1 MSLARTFILRSL
13 RFHARSHVGT
23 MLGVAVATAVL
34 VGALVVGDSMRE
46 SLRDLNLQ
54 RIGQTDFALPGR
66 DRLFRA
72 ELARNISDAQ
82 TKAAPVLFLPGTASN
97 PDASARANHV
107 QILGLDE
114 SFWSL
119 APSPVN
125 LKIDGV
131 FVNAALA
138 EQLRIKAGDSIVL
151 RIHKPSLV
159 SGEAPISPRDQTSV
173 SLRLPVAGVVRA
185 ERFGSFS
192 LQSSQSTPLNVFVP
206 IATLQKAIEEPAKAN
221 LLLVHAPGENTKGL
235 TARFE
240 RTWQLADEQL
250 SITNV
255 PNAMELR
262 SDRVFIDPPIVE
274 SVQKT
279 ITNAQLISTYFVN
292 ELRAGTNS
300 TPYSMVAGIGEPI
313 VPHDMADDEIVI
325 NQWLADDLHAEPGD
339 ELQLTYLVLGPDQH
353 LDQKQNKF
361 KIRQIVP
368 LEGAAADKTLMPDFP
383 GIAKA
388 EKTEN
393 WDAGFAIDMKKIR
406 PKDEDYWKNFRGTPK
421 AFVTLK
427 AAQQMWGNR
436 FGDFTAIRFP
446 TNETAAVTAAVTHI
460 QPATLGLAFE
470 PVRERSLNAASQS
483 QDFGQLFLGFSFFL
497 IVAALILMAL
507 LFQFGLEQRATET
520 GALLAVGW
528 RAQQVRWFLL
538 IEGVLLAIVGAVV
551 GVVGGLVYARAILYG
566 LTTIWRGAVGTSA
579 LEFHVSAVSVLIGLL
594 SSVLLA
600 LIVIWF
606 VLRKQSK
613 RPAREL
619 LERGSENE
627 ALVVASKRPWSKVIA
642 IVSFVAALGLIG
654 TAVVQKQSSAA
665 ETFFGSGSLL
675 LIAGLAAMMVWMRRL
690 QAVTQ
695 STLLSAGSLAV
706 RTFARRRK
714 RSLATIALLAC
725 GSFLIVAVEANKL
738 SANSETT
745 RSSGTGGFALI
756 GESSLPIVQ
765 DLNSKAGRE
774 FFGLDE
780 KQLEGVS
787 IVPIRV
793 HDGDDASC
801 LNLNHPQTPRIL
813 GVNSKS
819 LEQMKPSAPF
829 TLTKAI
835 KGAQTDW
842 NLLRTQGPEVPAIA
856 DENSLE
862 WSLHKNVGDSLFVT
876 DQRGQTMKIRIVGA
890 LANSIL
896 QGNLII
902 DESEF
907 IKHFPDESGYRMF
920 LIDAPS
926 NQTETVAATLSRA
939 LQDRG
944 LEVTSA
950 TKRLDAFNT
959 VQNTYLNTFQI
970 LGGLGLLLGTV
981 GLGVV
986 VLRNVLERRAELALF
1001 TAVGLRARLIRKLI
1015 VMEHGALLIA
1025 GVLIGIVS
1033 ALVAIVPA
1041 LRGPVQQ
1048 INYKELSITLALICA
1063 SGLIWTWIAARIA
1076 LRGELLKALRN
1087 E

>member
-1 MSLARTFILRSL
+1 
-13 RFHARSHVGT
+13 

-34 VGALVVGDSMRE
+34 VGALAVGDSMRE
-46 SLRDLNLQ
+46 SLRELNLQ
-54 RIGQTDFALPGR
+54 RIGQTDFALAGK

-72 ELARNISDAQ
+72 ELALDISDAQ

-107 QILGLDE
+107 QILGVDE
-114 SFWSL
+114 RFWSL
-119 APSPVN
+119 APSPSN

-159 SGEAPISPRDQTSV
+159 SGEAPISPREQTSV
-173 SLRLPVAGVVRA
+173 SLRVPVAGVVRA
-185 ERFGSFS
+185 DRFGSFS
-192 LQSSQSTPLNVFVP
+192 LQASQAASLNVFVP
-206 IATLQKAIEEPAKAN
+206 IATLQAAIEEPAKAN
-221 LLLVHAPGENTKGL
+221 LLLIHAPSENTKGL
-235 TARFE
+235 TARLE
-240 RTWQLADEQL
+240 RTWRLGDEQL

-255 PNAMELR
+255 PDDAELR
-262 SDRVFIDPPIVE
+262 SDRVFIDPPIVQW
-274 SVQKT
+274 VLKA
-279 ITNAQLISTYFVN
+279 ITNAQLISTYFVSD
-292 ELRAGTNS
+292 LRAGTNS

-313 VPHDMADDEIVI
+313 VPHEMADDEIVI
-325 NQWLADDLHAEPGD
+325 NQWLADDLHAEAGD
-339 ELQLTYLVLGPDQH
+339 EVQLSYLVLGADQH

-361 KIRQIVP
+361 KIRRVVP

-383 GIAKA
+383 GIAKT

-406 PKDEDYWKNFRGTPK
+406 PKDEEYWKNYRGTPK

-436 FGDFTAIRFP
+436 FGDFTAIRFS
-446 TNETAAVTAAVTHI
+446 TNETSTVTAAVTHVP
-460 QPATLGLAFE
+460 PATLGLTFE
-470 PVRERSLNAASQS
+470 PIRERALNAASQS
-483 QDFGQLFLGFSFFL
+483 QDFGELFLGFSFFL

-520 GALLAVGW
+520 GTLLAVGW
-528 RAQQVRWFLL
+528 RAPQVRRFLL
-538 IEGVLLAIVGAVV
+538 IEGVLLAGVGAVL
-551 GVVGGLVYARAILYG
+551 GVIGGLAYAKAILYA

-579 LEFHVSAVSVLIGLL
+579 LEFHVSVTSILIGLL
-594 SSVLLA
+594 SSVFLA

-627 ALVVASKRPWSKVIA
+627 SLVVASKRSWSKPIA
-642 IVSFVAALGLIG
+642 VVSFVTAIALIV
-654 TAVVQKQSSAA
+654 TALVQKQSSAA

-675 LIAGLAAMMVWMRRL
+675 LIAGLAAMMIWLRRL
-690 QAVTQ
+690 QTTVH
-695 STLLSAGSLAV
+695 STLLNVRSLAV
-706 RTFARRRK
+706 RTCTRRRK

-725 GSFLIVAVEANKL
+725 GTFLIVAVEANKL
-738 SANSETT
+738 SATTETT

-765 DLNSKAGRE
+765 DLNSKPGRE
-774 FFGLDE
+774 FFGLGAE
-780 KQLEGVS
+780 QLQNVS
-787 IVPIRV
+787 VVPMRV
-793 HDGDDASC
+793 REGDDASC
-801 LNLNHPQTPRIL
+801 LNLNRPQSPRIL
-813 GVNSKS
+813 GVNFKT
-819 LEQMKPSAPF
+819 LDQLHAFTFAKGTKGTQPSW
-829 TLTKAI
+829 
-835 KGAQTDW
+835 G
-842 NLLRTQGPEVPAIA
+842 LLHAEAGEVPAVA

-862 WSLHKNVGDSLFVT
+862 WFLHKNVGDSLYVT

-890 LANSIL
+890 IANSIL

-920 LIDAPS
+920 LINAPS
-926 NQTETVAATLSRA
+926 NTTEAVAAVLSRS

-970 LGGLGLLLGTV
+970 LGGLGLLLGTA

-1001 TAVGLRARLIRKLI
+1001 TAVGLRARVVRKLI

-1025 GVLIGIVS
+1025 GLLIGIVA

-1041 LRGPVQQ
+1041 LRGPVLQ
-1048 INYKELSITLALICA
+1048 INYRALSITLALVCV

>member
-1 MSLARTFILRSL
+1 MNLARTFILRSL
-13 RFHARSHVGT
+13 RFHARSHIGT

-46 SLRDLNLQ
+46 SLRELNLQ
-54 RIGQTDFALPGR
+54 RIGQADFALAGK

-72 ELARNISDAQ
+72 RLAQDISDAQ
-82 TKAAPVLFLPGTASN
+82 TKTAAILFLPGTASN

-107 QILGLDE
+107 QILGVDE
-114 SFWSL
+114 RFWSL
-119 APSPVN
+119 APSPSN

-159 SGEAPISPRDQTSV
+159 SGEAPISPREQTSV
-173 SLRLPVAGVVRA
+173 SLRVPVAGVVRA
-185 ERFGSFS
+185 DRFGSFS
-192 LQSSQSTPLNVFVP
+192 LQASQATPLNVFVP
-206 IATLQKAIEEPAKAN
+206 IATLQAAIEAPAKAN
-221 LLLVHAPGENTKGL
+221 LLLAHAPSENTKGL
-235 TARFE
+235 TARLE
-240 RTWQLADEQL
+240 RTWHLGDEQL
-250 SITNV
+250 SVTNV
-255 PNAMELR
+255 PDATQLR
-262 SDRVFIDPPIVE
+262 SDRVFIDPPVVE
-274 SVQKT
+274 AVVKT
-279 ITNAQLISTYFVN
+279 ITNAQLVSTYFVN
-292 ELRAGTNS
+292 ELRVGTNS

-313 VPHDMADDEIVI
+313 VPHNMSNDEIVI
-325 NQWLADDLHAEPGD
+325 NQWLADDLQAKAGD
-339 ELQLTYLVLGPDQH
+339 ELQLTYLVLGTDQR
-353 LDQKQNKF
+353 LEQKQNKF
-361 KIRQIVP
+361 KINKVVP
-368 LEGAAADKTLMPDFP
+368 LEGATADKTLMPDFP

-406 PKDEDYWKNFRGTPK
+406 PKDEEYWKQYRGTPK

-446 TNETAAVTAAVTHI
+446 TNETAAVLDAATHI
-460 QPATLGLAFE
+460 QPATLSLAFE
-470 PVRERSLNAASQS
+470 PVRERALNAASQS
-483 QDFGQLFLGFSFFL
+483 QDFGELFLGFSFFL

-507 LFQFGLEQRATET
+507 LFQFGLEQRAPET

-528 RAQQVRWFLL
+528 QTKQVRWYLL
-538 IEGVLLAIVGAVV
+538 MEGVLLAVVGAVL
-551 GVVGGLVYARAILYG
+551 GVIGGLAYAKAILYA

-579 LEFHVSAVSVLIGLL
+579 LDFHVSITSIAIGLL
-594 SSVLLA
+594 SSVFLA

-627 ALVVASKRPWSKVIA
+627 ALIVTKKRAWSKVIA
-642 IVSFVAALGLIG
+642 IASFVAALGLIAA
-654 TAVVQKQSSAA
+654 AVAQKQSAAA

-675 LIAGLAAMMVWMRRL
+675 LIAGLAAIMVWFRRL
-690 QAVTQ
+690 EAVTHTAVL
-695 STLLSAGSLAV
+695 STRSLAV
-706 RTFARRRK
+706 RTCARRRK

-738 SANSETT
+738 SANTETT
-745 RSSGTGGFALI
+745 RPSGTGGFALI

-765 DLNSKAGRE
+765 DLNSKAGRG
-774 FFGLDE
+774 FFGLDQ
-780 KQLEGVS
+780 KQMQNVS
-787 IVPIRV
+787 VVPLRV
-793 HDGDDASC
+793 HEGDDASC
-801 LNLNHPQTPRIL
+801 LNLNRPQTPRIL
-813 GVNSKS
+813 GVNFKT
-819 LEQMKPSAPF
+819 LEQLQAF
-829 TLTKAI
+829 TFTKAA
-835 KGAQTDW
+835 KGAQPSW
-842 NLLRTQGPEVPAIA
+842 GSLRAEDGEVPAVA

-876 DQRGQTMKIRIVGA
+876 DQRGRTMKIRIVGA

-907 IKHFPDESGYRMF
+907 IKHFPDDSGYRMF

-926 NQTETVAATLSRA
+926 NQTEAVAAALSRS

-1001 TAVGLRARLIRKLI
+1001 TAVGLRARVVRKLI

-1025 GVLIGIVS
+1025 GLLIGIVA

-1041 LRGPVQQ
+1041 LRGSVQQ
-1048 INYKELSITLALICA
+1048 INYRELSITLALVCV